1 MSADY
6 EQQRLHLLHKYGID
20 LESSQGPADGTRTRR
35 LDRKEVERLMGGGDG
50 QGGIFTW
57 REKHGR
63 KVSWRSAP
71 LFVFLRNLHLTAIR
85 PCALGSSH
93 TLCKSLSELSNAY
106 SVAHGARCVIYY
118 DTTDAAQTRTVRAH
132 LAACS
137 LLANV
142 RSQCRRR

>member
-1 MSADY
+1 MPAVRTFTGRTTPPVSHLLVPPRVPRCTDRVSPRTSADY

-63 KVSWRSAP
+63 KVSGAACTPFSSRDLP
-71 LFVFLRNLHLTAIR
+71 LYSYN
-85 PCALGSSH
+85 PCATGSSR
-93 TLCKSLSELSNAY
+93 TLCKSLRNYPVLE
-106 SVAHGARCVIYY
+106 RC
-118 DTTDAAQTRTVRAH
+118 
-132 LAACS
+132 
-137 LLANV
+137 
-142 RSQCRRR
+142 